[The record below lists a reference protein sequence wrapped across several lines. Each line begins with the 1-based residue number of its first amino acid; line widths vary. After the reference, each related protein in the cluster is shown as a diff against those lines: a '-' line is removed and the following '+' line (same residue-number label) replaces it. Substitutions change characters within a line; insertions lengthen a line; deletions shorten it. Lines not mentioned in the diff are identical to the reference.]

1 MFKSKEMKRVNR
13 VNDKIKRQQYEQAS
27 LLLPWYIT
35 GKLAQAESEKVDA
48 VLKVSSE
55 LRNELVRQLEM
66 SEMIKEDPDVLDLT
80 AISSQDRRL
89 ESLIAHINKNPT
101 RLANSDSQSF
111 LQRLL
116 DRFLY
121 KETGKSSL
129 LHSTSSVGLSK
140 KSWLSSHRWQAAF
153 SLFIV
158 SQVAI
163 LAIVMNKSD
172 NTFSSGA
179 EYELAGADSTYV
191 SSGQPVL
198 TFQFTKQADEEVIN
212 KLFNKVDAE
221 IVEHSEGS
229 SNYKVVLKSGLSEQE
244 IESLIRDLEKQSD
257 LILLIGR
264 GFY

>member
-1 MFKSKEMKRVNR
+1 MKRVNR
-13 VNDKIKRQQYEQAS
+13 VDDKIKRQQYEQAS

-89 ESLIAHINKNPT
+89 ESLIEHINKNPSSYS
-101 RLANSDSQSF
+101 ASGSKSF
-111 LQRLL
+111 LQSFF
-116 DRFLY
+116 D
-121 KETGKSSL
+121 KVSGKSSL
-129 LHSTSSVGLSK
+129 LHSASSVGMSK
-140 KSWLSSHRWQAAF
+140 KSWLFSHRWQAAF

-172 NTFSSGA
+172 NNLSSGT
-179 EYELAGADSTYV
+179 EYELAGADSAYI
-191 SSGQPVL
+191 SSDQPVL
-198 TFQFTKQADEEVIN
+198 TFQFIEQADKEVIDQ
-212 KLFNKVDAE
+212 LFNKIGAKV
-221 IVEHSEGS
+221 IEHSEGS
-229 SNYKVVLKSGLSEQE
+229 FNYRVVLKSDRSEQE